1 MGCIISAEGIHPTD
15 EKIEA
20 IKKAPR
26 PENVTQLRSFL
37 GMVNYHGKFIP
48 NLNPLNRLLQ
58 KGQEFK
64 WTPECE
70 KAFHMAKNS
79 LSSANV
85 LVHYD
90 PKLPLILECD
100 ASPYGIGAVLSHQ
113 FPDGVERPIAY
124 ASRSLNNAEKNY
136 SQIEKE
142 GLAIIFGLSKFYMYL
157 YARKFI
163 LCTDHKPLLKIFAP
177 DSATPVLAA
186 ARLQRW
192 SLLLASYHYEIR
204 YKSSTEIANADA
216 LSRLPLKNQ
225 NDSSVEESIYNVADQ
240 QLNRHPVS
248 AKQIAR
254 ETARDKILSKVLTFT
269 LYGWSQTCD
278 EPELKPFFIRR
289 HELSV
294 EQGCLMWGL
303 RVVIPSVFQQ
313 QVLKELHGTHPGVAR
328 MKAMARSH
336 VWWPKIDSVIEETV
350 CSCQQ
355 CSKNRTAPPAAP
367 LHPWTWPSI
376 PWQRIHIDFATYQG
390 NHYLIVVDA
399 HSKWPE
405 VLGPMRTTNAEATIN
420 ALRTIFARYG
430 LPQQI
435 VSDNGPPFQSAE
447 YEDFLKQNGIQ
458 RVLVSPYHPSS
469 NGQAERFVQTFKK
482 FMKTLSSKTS
492 LPQQIQNF
500 LLSYRSTPHSTT
512 SSTPSKLF
520 LQREVRTRLSLVKP
534 DTARLVAA
542 NQSKM
547 KAYHDQHAKL
557 REFSCG
563 QPVLARDHRSQGW
576 QPATVLER
584 KAPHSYTV
592 VMPDGRIWN
601 RHADHLLQDKTDRRE
616 QTEPIPNH
624 LGSQSQQP
632 EVLPIPLPSTLSS
645 PTVSSSIPLPAT
657 STADESDIA
666 TQDKTPAV
674 DASARTEQRPSITEQ
689 MPRVRRSGRATK
701 RPQRLIEQT

>member
-1 MGCIISAEGIHPTD
+1 M
-15 EKIEA
+15 
-20 IKKAPR
+20 
-26 PENVTQLRSFL
+26 
-37 GMVNYHGKFIP
+37 
-48 NLNPLNRLLQ
+48 LLD
-58 KGQEFK
+58 
-64 WTPECE
+64 
-70 KAFHMAKNS
+70 
-79 LSSANV
+79 LST
-85 LVHYD
+85 
-90 PKLPLILECD
+90 
-100 ASPYGIGAVLSHQ
+100 
-113 FPDGVERPIAY
+113 
-124 ASRSLNNAEKNY
+124 NAEKNY

-177 DSATPVLAA
+177 DSVTPVLAA

-192 SLLLASYHYEIR
+192 SLLLASYHYKIR

-303 RVVIPSVFQQ
+303 RVVIPSVFRQ

-350 CSCQQ
+350 RSCQQ

-469 NGQAERFVQTFKK
+469 NGQAERFVQIFKK

-512 SSTPSKLF
+512 GSTPSKLF

-616 QTEPIPNH
+616 QTEPIPHH

-666 TQDKTPAV
+666 IQDKTPAV
-674 DASARTEQRPSITEQ
+674 DASARTEQKPSITEQ